1 MSQSVTIKSNKYGIN
16 LVLDPEIG
24 FDELLKDV
32 VETFNASS
40 TFFKNAKLALS
51 FEGRKLSDEEE
62 QQILS
67 AIESNTSIEI
77 LCIVENGTRQ
87 EAVMKEQ
94 VEAFYDAVQ
103 QQYENA
109 AAGNGPEQFYRGTLR
124 SGQVISSESSVTI
137 IGDVNPG
144 AKIIS
149 QGNIVI
155 LGALKGNAQ
164 AGCMGDRNCFIF
176 ALDMQ
181 PCNFLFPFCRFCLFI
196 GCIGKLCSFWHNDI
210 SILIQLYIRFTVVQN
225 PVIFSVVLC
234 QTHIVF
240 RNIQRLEIF
249 KTVIK

>member
-32 VETFNASS
+32 VEKFKASS

-51 FEGRKLSDEEE
+51 FEGRKLSEEEE
-62 QQILS
+62 QQIIS

-164 AGCMGDRNCFIF
+164 AGCMGGYAADSDSDWGSDRKESGQAGTETSYTPSVKDTGSGSTDRHCK
-176 ALDMQ
+176 
-181 PCNFLFPFCRFCLFI
+181 RW
-196 GCIGKLCSFWHNDI
+196 KY
-210 SILIQLYIRFTVVQN
+210 LY
-225 PVIFSVVLC
+225 
-234 QTHIVF
+234 
-240 RNIQRLEIF
+240 
-249 KTVIK
+249 